1 MSLIE
6 KALKQLKR
14 PEREIAPLG
23 QFRDSGPP
31 RAASDPSVAGPVDG
45 PAAEGAAYAVAPG
58 FTSGAEPGVPRGGG
72 RLVVFDRDRLRD
84 EGFLAPEKYQLQM
97 ADEYRRIKRP
107 LLANAFGVDGP
118 QIERGNLVLISSA
131 VSGEGKTHTC
141 LNLALSL
148 SAERDRTVLLV
159 DGDVPRPHISRLLG
173 VADQPG
179 LLDILGDHPPNL
191 SDLLIRTD
199 VPRLSVL
206 PAGKWTGHAPE
217 LLASSRMAKLCHEFS
232 KRYPDRVIL
241 FDSPP
246 LLAATEGQAIAAH
259 VGQVVLVIAE
269 SATGREE
276 VRAALQLLDQEKPI
290 NAILNKSRRA
300 KLGGYYRGGYGYGAY
315 ADADQQA
322 SQAARN

>member
-1 MSLIE
+1 MGLIE

-23 QFRDSGPP
+23 QFRDRGPP
-31 RAASDPSVAGPVDG
+31 GSASERRVPGPVDG
-45 PAAEGAAYAVAPG
+45 PAAEGAAHSVSSG
-58 FTSGAEPGVPRGGG
+58 FVSGAEPGVPRSGG
-72 RLVVFDRDRLRD
+72 RLVVIDRDRLRA
-84 EGFLAPEKYQLQM
+84 EGFLAPEKYQLRM

-107 LLANAFGVDGP
+107 LIANAFGVDVP
-118 QIERGNLVLISSA
+118 LFERGNLVLISSA

-148 SAERDRTVLLV
+148 SAERDRTVLLI
-159 DGDVPRPHISRLLG
+159 DGDVAKPHISRLLG

-191 SDLLIRTD
+191 EDLLIRTD
-199 VPRLSVL
+199 VPRLSLL
-206 PAGKWTGHAPE
+206 PAGKWTGNAPE

-232 KRYPDRVIL
+232 ERYPDRIVL

-276 VRAALQLLDQEKPI
+276 VRAALHLLDQQKPI
-290 NAILNKSRRA
+290 NGILNKSRRA
-300 KLGGYYRGGYGYGAY
+300 KLGGYYHGGYGYGAH
-315 ADADQQA
+315 ADADQRA
-322 SQAARN
+322 ADDARN